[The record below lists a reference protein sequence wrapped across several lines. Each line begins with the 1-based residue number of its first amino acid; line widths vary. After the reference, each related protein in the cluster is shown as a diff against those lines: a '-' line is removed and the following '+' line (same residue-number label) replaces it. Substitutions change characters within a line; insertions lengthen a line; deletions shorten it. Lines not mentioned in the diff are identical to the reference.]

1 MDVPRRL
8 NILLFAYILRS
19 AYRRLKS
26 FSEITRLVTVRWS
39 STPPVP
45 RIPVP
50 RPSAGHWFPV
60 LSPFGTDRSLR
71 ALEDWWVGK
80 KLRRYLCG
88 SIESGQAS
96 EINRLPDSSTQL
108 NKKIQQTMGVT
119 TEEGP
124 GPRSSHS
131 GWDLSEICAKS
142 QNRWVVGGTTISVL
156 LVKNF
161 STWTHE
167 N

>member
-1 MDVPRRL
+1 MCLDAWIYYYLHTFYALPTGDWNHLVRL
-8 NILLFAYILRS
+8 RALSPCVDLQLPPS
-19 AYRRLKS
+19 PGYR
-26 FSEITRLVTVRWS
+26 F
-39 STPPVP
+39 PV
-45 RIPVP
+45 
-50 RPSAGHWFPV
+50 RPSARRWFPV

-124 GPRSSHS
+124 GPRSPHS